1 MLGGILNGEAKGG
14 DGFLR
19 DYVLFTARI
28 GEGVKIVFPSTIKG
42 RAILGF
48 RVLPCRFCI
57 SSGDS
62 ADDEKLN
69 GLLTVADAHLHR

>member
-1 MLGGILNGEAKGG
+1 MVSFEIMFSSQPESG
-14 DGFLR
+14 
-19 DYVLFTARI
+19 V
-28 GEGVKIVFPSTIKG
+28 VKIMFPSTIKG

-48 RVLPCRFCI
+48 RVLLPCRCCI

-62 ADDEKLN
+62 PDDEKLN